1 MRYEMKQIRRQTAK
15 EAAVFLICRYHF
27 RGLWGKFS
35 LFVLKKQ
42 CCGKGARGGG
52 DEHTHS
58 PLLAA
63 QCFLRKQLIK
73 DRG

>member
-1 MRYEMKQIRRQTAK
+1 MKQIRRQTAK

-52 DEHTHS
+52 GRTYTQPS
-58 PLLAA
+58 PGSTALLKEA
-63 QCFLRKQLIK
+63 I
-73 DRG
+73 D